1 MQLMVD
7 GNGVV
12 LGSAG
17 SNPGKGGFLS
27 ITKDARKPVIADVA
41 KLAGVSIPTVSR
53 VLTGNIPVSP
63 EKRERVL
70 AAIEQLNY
78 RPSSMARA
86 LRSGERKM
94 IAILAASTDHY
105 GYAQTIAGMEQA
117 AQAAGYSVIISTVKS
132 HDEEDVEAALKPALE
147 QQVTGVLVIDFDPS
161 GTELL
166 RRMPEGILAVAASGF
181 AEGHPGFPYAFID
194 EYSAGRQATEH
205 LLSLGHRT
213 VHHLGLF
220 PLTQFSGRYE
230 GWRDT
235 LLEAGIE
242 PPPVLPALR
251 SGKSGYEQ
259 GLRIAEHSDITAVF
273 CSNDGLALAA
283 MRALHERG
291 IRVPE
296 DVSLVGWDNQPF
308 TEYTMPALTTVEP
321 AFNDLG
327 RDAFSLLARQMSGEL
342 NVQNS
347 ISIPRMIVRES
358 TAPSSRAA
366 DRAVS
371 MRRAK

>member
-1 MQLMVD
+1 MVD

-12 LGSAG
+12 LGNTG
-17 SNPGKGGFLS
+17 SNPGKGSVLS
-27 ITKDARKPVIADVA
+27 VTKDARKPVIADVA

-94 IAILAASTDHY
+94 IAILAASTERY

-117 AQAAGYSVIISTVKS
+117 AQAAGYSVVISTVRS

-161 GTELL
+161 GSELL
-166 RRMPEGILAVAASGF
+166 RRMPEGIPAVAASGF

-230 GWRDT
+230 GWRDS
-235 LLEAGIE
+235 LLDAGIE
-242 PPPVLPALR
+242 PPPVLPAQR

-259 GLRIAEHSDITAVF
+259 GIKIAGDRRITAVF

-291 IRVPE
+291 VRVPE

-308 TEYTMPALTTVEP
+308 TEYTMPSLTTVEP
-321 AFNDLG
+321 GFSDLG
-327 RDAFSLLARQMSGEL
+327 RSAFSLLVRQMGGEP

-347 ISIPRMIVRES
+347 VNTPRMIMRES
-358 TAPSSRAA
+358 TAPSSRAVEPA
-366 DRAVS
+366 AAARNAE
-371 MRRAK
+371 